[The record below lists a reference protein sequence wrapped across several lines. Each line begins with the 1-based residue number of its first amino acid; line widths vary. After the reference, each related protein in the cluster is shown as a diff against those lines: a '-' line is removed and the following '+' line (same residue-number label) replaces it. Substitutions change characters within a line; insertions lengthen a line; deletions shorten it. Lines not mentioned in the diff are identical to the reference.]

1 MQTNTVKFLKDH
13 VLSSEYNDLIT
24 ASDINAMIDVL
35 DVNAFEIRGNDF
47 SIRGVY
53 PLTAMMNSVCNPNT
67 QNSIDRD
74 FTCRVRAVVPIK
86 KGEEITATY
95 TLTLA
100 GTMYRQKQLQ
110 DSKYF
115 ACHCIRCKDPTELG
129 SHFSTIFCQ
138 KCPKGYM
145 LTTNPLNVLANWKCN
160 ECGYIMKSGDVEE
173 LIETLEKEVSELPLE
188 REAYEEKLEAY
199 SKLLHPNQHIM
210 IDLKF
215 TLVQVTSLR
224 NFLTTVHCDVGIKH

>member
-1 MQTNTVKFLKDH
+1 
-13 VLSSEYNDLIT
+13 
-24 ASDINAMIDVL
+24 MIDVL

-100 GTMYRQKQLQ
+100 GTMFRQKQLQ

-129 SHFSTIFCQ
+129 SHFSTIYCQ

-160 ECGYIMKSGDVEE
+160 ECGYSMKSGDVEE

-188 REAYEEKLEAY
+188 RDVYEEKLEAY

-215 TLVQVTSLR
+215 TLVQVGFEVQPEIS
-224 NFLTTVHCDVGIKH
+224 